1 MIKKS
6 TCLPLEIKENLP
18 THIRWSVMNAN
29 SQIVP
34 DTLISLVQTSTHL
47 AVAAR
52 LECCFVTN
60 NLALK
65 RQQKKMKQ
73 I

>member
-1 MIKKS
+1 
-6 TCLPLEIKENLP
+6 
-18 THIRWSVMNAN
+18 MNAN
-29 SQIVP
+29 SYIVP
-34 DTLISLVQTSTHL
+34 DTLISLAQISTQL
-47 AVAAR
+47 RVAAR

-65 RQQKKMKQ
+65 QAIKKMNQ